1 MSNLAALPN
10 NLDPKGLTCRAVIE
24 TPKGRRS
31 KYDYDPKARAF
42 RLHSLLPDGMSFPLD
57 FGFIPSTL
65 CEDGDPMDVMVL
77 SDEASEMGA
86 LLEVRLIGVMEA
98 EESEKGNSSER
109 NDRVLAVNCVSN
121 LYEKVRTVDDLEST
135 FIDNLSQFWIQ
146 KHALEGKR
154 FKVLGIRA
162 PAEAAKL
169 IRKAGKAAKK
179 H

>member
-1 MSNLAALPN
+1 MVDLTSLPN
-10 NLDPKGLTCRAVIE
+10 KLDPKALTCRAVIE

-98 EESEKGNSSER
+98 EESEKGDDSER

-121 LYEKVRTVDDLEST
+121 LYQKVTTST
-135 FIDNLSQFWIQ
+135 ISSRPSSTTFPSSGSRSMPW
-146 KHALEGKR
+146 
-154 FKVLGIRA
+154 RA
-162 PAEAAKL
+162 SASGSWACARPA
-169 IRKAGKAAKK
+169 RPPS
-179 H
+179 